1 MNLKTI
7 MMITIPIIIIA
18 IIYVMK
24 VRNDTY
30 YKINPTHNII
40 FIIMDKRIIA
50 IKERL
55 EGGINV
61 ISIDIVDQGYMHKG
75 HTAHT
80 EGKMHIWV
88 EIVSDD
94 FIDMN
99 PIQRHQLIYTIL
111 SEELEGD
118 LHAISLNLMTSSEL
132 DNSQNHTGEKND

>member
-1 MNLKTI
+1 M
-7 MMITIPIIIIA
+7 
-18 IIYVMK
+18 
-24 VRNDTY
+24 
-30 YKINPTHNII
+30 NPTDNLIC
-40 FIIMDKRIIA
+40 IIMDKRIIA

-55 EGGINV
+55 ESEINS
-61 ISIDIVDQGYMHKG
+61 ISLDIEDQGYMHKG

-94 FIDMN
+94 FVDMN

-132 DNSQNHTGEKND
+132 DNSHNHAGEKND

>member
-1 MNLKTI
+1 M
-7 MMITIPIIIIA
+7 
-18 IIYVMK
+18 
-24 VRNDTY
+24 
-30 YKINPTHNII
+30 NPTHKMICI
-40 FIIMDKRIIA
+40 FMDKRIIA

-55 EGGINV
+55 ESEINS
-61 ISIDIVDQGYMHKG
+61 ISLDIEDQGHMHKG
-75 HTAHT
+75 HIAHT